1 MEQTMSAIRHTAEK
15 FFDACESGKGW
26 EGCQQYCRP
35 GATFSAQAAALT
47 GINTVEAYTNWMKG
61 MYTPMPDARYE
72 VKSFAVDEQR
82 HNVAAFGV
90 FRATHSAAG
99 GPVAPTGKTVEADY
113 VYVMEFDGN
122 QIKHMTKIW
131 NDAHSLK
138 QLGWMA

>member
-15 FFDACESGKGW
+15 FFNACESGKGW

-35 GATFSAQAAALT
+35 GATFSAQAAALS

-113 VYVMEFDGN
+113 VYVMEFDGD